1 MSEKF
6 SWLLG
11 TIKAED
17 AERLQRGIQNAGIGM
32 FASKLQISP
41 VVIDGKQVV
50 NIEIPRHTDIDQL
63 HQEHV
68 QLLAYFFRLHN
79 DTQGAN
85 VDLHLYDFLEE
96 AD

>member
-1 MSEKF
+1 MTEKF

-11 TIKAED
+11 TIKTED
-17 AERLQRGIQNAGIGM
+17 AGRLQRGIESAGMGM
-32 FASKLQISP
+32 FASKLMISP
-41 VVIDGKQVV
+41 VVIDGKQTV
-50 NIEIPRHTDIDQL
+50 NIEIPRQTDIDQL